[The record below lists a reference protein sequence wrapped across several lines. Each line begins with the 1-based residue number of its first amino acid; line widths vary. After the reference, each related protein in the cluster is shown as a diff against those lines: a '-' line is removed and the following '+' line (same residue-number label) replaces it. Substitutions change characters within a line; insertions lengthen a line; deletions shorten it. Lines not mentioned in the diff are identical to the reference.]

1 MSSPSKLV
9 LAGLTTLFLLTWALV
24 IDSYVFADDKSTT
37 PPDITNSATVGALP
51 TPPSCGEGEHL
62 DLSGTK
68 CLKWELGGPPTPP
81 AARAPT
87 TITTKPTPEIKFSIF
102 GYGPAGSIL
111 RMSGIGVFET
121 TKIDQNGYFEFI
133 NPSFPTFLS
142 YLAGNYY
149 PELCFQAT
157 DEKNRISMPVCIPAL
172 AKKAFTP
179 KVGPV
184 ILPPTISVGDG
195 TVIKESQLTASGS
208 TLPNSDVEI
217 FVAKKSKNNLFQLVG
232 EVSAF
237 YLPIYKVKSDDKG
250 RYEFSLPTN
259 VSDEWRIFAASSFQ
273 SSQSPKSNTLTYYI
287 KPVSYKLIEVY
298 EDTLAQIKPKLLSLI
313 IGLEFLILFILA
325 VLFPRQKKEYQPA
338 GDGKQ
343 GNIKKLQKRYEEL
356 LRSKATQM

>member
-1 MSSPSKLV
+1 MLSPKSKLI
-9 LAGLTTLFLLTWALV
+9 LAGLISFFLLTWALV
-24 IDSYVFADDKSTT
+24 INPKVFADDKSTT
-37 PPDITNSATVGALP
+37 PPDITNSATVGA
-51 TPPSCGEGEHL
+51 PS
-62 DLSGTK
+62 
-68 CLKWELGGPPTPP
+68 PQ
-81 AARAPT
+81 
-87 TITTKPTPEIKFSIF
+87 IKFSIF
-102 GYGPAGSIL
+102 GYGPAGSVI
-111 RMSGIGVFET
+111 RMTGIGVFET
-121 TKIDQNGYFEFI
+121 TKIDQNGYFEFV

-142 YLAGNYY
+142 YMVGNYY

-157 DEKNRISMPVCIPAL
+157 DTKNRISMPVCIPAL

-259 VSDEWRIFAASSFQ
+259 VSDEWRIFATSSFQ
-273 SSQSPKSNTLTYYI
+273 GSGSPKSNTLTYYI

-313 IGLEFLILFILA
+313 IGLELLILFILIL
-325 VLFPRQKKEYQPA
+325 LFSKQKKEN
-338 GDGKQ
+338 
-343 GNIKKLQKRYEEL
+343 NIKGLQERYEEL